1 MVRNLFKNLYE
12 KIFQEIPIPSS
23 DLKIINENSTEEIQG
38 DNEKRILPEECTD
51 METRRNLKLLGVDNA
66 EYYSKLTDV
75 KTYINCDIRYFNLDF
90 LVEKVGSFDVIL
102 MDPPWRIKGG

>member
-1 MVRNLFKNLYE
+1 
-12 KIFQEIPIPSS
+12 
-23 DLKIINENSTEEIQG
+23 
-38 DNEKRILPEECTD
+38 

-90 LVEKVGSFDVIL
+90 LVEKVGSFDGIN
-102 MDPPWRIKGG
+102 

>member
-1 MVRNLFKNLYE
+1 
-12 KIFQEIPIPSS
+12 
-23 DLKIINENSTEEIQG
+23 
-38 DNEKRILPEECTD
+38 

-90 LVEKVGSFDVIL
+90 LVEKVGSFDGNHIIVFSDTHGSSL
-102 MDPPWRIKGG
+102 ENQRRLIKRLIIYVY